1 METSEVTSVRK
12 AYEKCFPTG
21 ESRPAMIAGYGLI
34 ILGVIMLFC
43 CIPCWAWLALIG
55 VGLMIAG
62 VLLLKISRA
71 WR

>member
-1 METSEVTSVRK
+1 MART
-12 AYEKCFPTG
+12 YEKCFPTG
-21 ESRPAMIAGYGLI
+21 ESVPMMIVGYALI
-34 ILGVIMLFC
+34 IIGVILLFC
-43 CIPCWAWLALIG
+43 CIPCWAWMALIG